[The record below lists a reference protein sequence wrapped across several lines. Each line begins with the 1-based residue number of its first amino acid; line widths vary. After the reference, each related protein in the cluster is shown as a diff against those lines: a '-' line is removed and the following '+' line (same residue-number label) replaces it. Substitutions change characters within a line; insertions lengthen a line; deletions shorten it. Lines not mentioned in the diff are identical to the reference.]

1 MQLLLCVLLILVF
14 VWLIWEIWQKQ
25 SLAYLISKKGIQISS
40 EEISEC
46 LKAVLIK
53 FFKK

>member
-1 MQLLLCVLLILVF
+1 MQLLLCVLLIFVFLWLV
-14 VWLIWEIWQKQ
+14 WEIWQKQ
-25 SLAYLISKKGIQISS
+25 SLAYFISKKGIQISS